1 VNAACAAA
9 GSRRKGGSRRHEA
22 HWPRSEA
29 LSLKLTQLIAVVHE
43 QKSTGN
49 CFSRC
54 FFLRKQ
60 AASQLQESDNFIR
73 INAIFYGWFVSIF
86 FSNPLFHN
94 TAFPRSYAFLLT
106 AGIKWPKKPWAAF

>member
-1 VNAACAAA
+1 M
-9 GSRRKGGSRRHEA
+9 
-22 HWPRSEA
+22 
-29 LSLKLTQLIAVVHE
+29 KLTQLTAVVHE

-73 INAIFYGWFVSIF
+73 INAIFDGWAGLVSIF

-94 TAFPRSYAFLLT
+94 TAFPRSNAFLLT

>member
-1 VNAACAAA
+1 MN
-9 GSRRKGGSRRHEA
+9 KK
-22 HWPRSEA
+22 A
-29 LSLKLTQLIAVVHE
+29 LGIVFPGV
-43 QKSTGN
+43 
-49 CFSRC
+49 

-73 INAIFYGWFVSIF
+73 INAIFDGWAGLVSIF

-94 TAFPRSYAFLLT
+94 TAFPRSNAFLLT